1 VVTSKA
7 QRPLPARPDRQ
18 GGHIDDVIDDVAI
31 HVLKPCSR
39 PENAESGRLAGEH
52 NRHDIAIMSCR
63 RPHTITT
70 GVRS

>member
-18 GGHIDDVIDDVAI
+18 GGHIDDVAI

-63 RPHTITT
+63 RPHTITI